1 MAISKLES
9 YIESI
14 LEYVNK
20 KYEEYK
26 RLLDRVNALWDEY
39 RRAVMELKKKW
50 DIDNAL
56 IYAKIEE
63 LKNELELTKHLIE
76 ELRIKRELDIIDEE
90 TFNAGL
96 SSLNEILS
104 RISTLYDELKS
115 RYEEI
120 ENSIKE
126 HWIRS
131 IDTVGLSLE
140 KVEALLKELED
151 AKSRGEIDEATYERL
166 VKDLEIVKRV
176 IQALEIIRSR

>member
-1 MAISKLES
+1 MSRLES

-26 RLLDRVNALWDEY
+26 RLLDRVNSLWEEY
-39 RRAVMELKKKW
+39 RNAVLELKRKW
-50 DIDNAL
+50 DVDNAL

-76 ELRIKRELDIIDEE
+76 ELRIKRELDMIDEE
-90 TFNAGL
+90 TFNVGL

-104 RISTLYDELKS
+104 RVSTLYDELKS
-115 RYEEI
+115 RYEEL

-131 IDTVGLSLE
+131 LDTVGLSLE
-140 KVEALLKELED
+140 KVEALLRELQE
-151 AKSRGEIDEATYERL
+151 AKARGEIDENTYERL
-166 VKDLEIVKRV
+166 VRDLEIVKRV